1 MFANLA
7 SFWLVLEFFS
17 ELQSRLWLYLSGVS
31 RGKGAPWAAGGCARL
46 CLSTVDKTGLV
57 KASYC
62 VGETCVRETC

>member
-7 SFWLVLEFFS
+7 SFWLVLGFFS
-17 ELQSRLWLYLSGVS
+17 ELQSRLS
-31 RGKGAPWAAGGCARL
+31 RGKGAPRAAGGCARL

-62 VGETCVRETC
+62 VGEICVRESC